1 MANEPQRLQ
10 MACNAALN
18 QQAIINSNF
27 RAQFARGM
35 GADDKRKF
43 AWEEYGWKANL
54 GFDDFYNLYDRQGV
68 AYGVVNL
75 VNNKCFETSP
85 WVIQGDET
93 DEKTSEKPWEKEL
106 RLFAKKSKLWK
117 AVKAA
122 DQYRMVGRFSGLIL
136 QIADGGMWKDP
147 VKVGAKTVI
156 KAFIPAWEGQLT
168 PQEIIDDVNDVN
180 YGEPRYWQFNEAA
193 VKVSDDTATTGNR
206 NIQIH
211 PDRIIIIGDWRA
223 GRSFLR
229 AGYNAFVNLEKIEGG
244 SGESYL
250 KNAGRQMAVNYDKEV
265 DLQQI
270 ARAYKLSGVGELQE
284 LFNEQARDLN
294 NGGDRLMI
302 TQGATTQML
311 VSAVPDPA
319 PHYAT
324 SLQTISASTDGIP
337 AKVIVGMQT
346 GERASTEDIKQFNR
360 YGQGRRVHLLTD
372 DIEQVIEHLI
382 RVKLVQPAPGGEF
395 TVMWDDLA
403 ESTQA
408 EKLEFADK
416 MAGVNQKNA
425 GLGDSPPFTGDEI
438 REAAGYEN
446 DAKSRRA
453 REDAMPD
460 VDPDPIPAPGA
471 ATADQLAGNA

>member
-10 MACNAALN
+10 MAVNAALN
-18 QQAIINSNF
+18 QQAIFTSNF
-27 RAQFARGM
+27 RAAMCRGM

-75 VNNKCFETSP
+75 VNNKCFETNP

-93 DEKTSEKPWEKEL
+93 DEKTAEKPWEKEV

-117 AVKAA
+117 AVKAV
-122 DQYRMVGRFSGLIL
+122 DQQRMVGRFAGLIL
-136 QIADGGMWKDP
+136 QIADGGKWDEP

-168 PQEIIDDVNDVN
+168 PQEIVDDANDPN

-265 DLQQI
+265 NLGQI
-270 ARAYKLSGVGELQE
+270 ARDYKLSSVADLQA

-372 DIEQVIEHLI
+372 DAEQVIQHLI
-382 RVKLVQPAPGGEF
+382 RVKLIAPAPGGEF

-403 ESTQA
+403 ESTFA

-425 GLGDSPPFTGDEI
+425 GSGDLPVYSSSEI
-438 REAAGYEN
+438 REASGYEN
-446 DAKSRRA
+446 DSASDRD
-453 REDAMPD
+453 REDDMPD
-460 VDPDPIPAPGA
+460 VEPDPIPAPGA